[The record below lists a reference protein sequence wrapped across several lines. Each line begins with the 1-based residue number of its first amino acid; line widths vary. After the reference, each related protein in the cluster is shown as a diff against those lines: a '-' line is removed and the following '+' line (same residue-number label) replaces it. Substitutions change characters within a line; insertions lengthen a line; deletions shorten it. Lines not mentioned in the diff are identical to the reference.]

1 MGSTRWFEGGR
12 KELEYV
18 TIGEICGIKIIKK
31 IHGNSSN
38 TPKYTNNSE
47 FYAITGSK
55 SKEIKQFTCY
65 NMGKHGKV
73 YDADWTHDH
82 GPFKEG
88 ELHVHYYDE
97 NGKRMEPVAPNKK
110 QLRIYKMLVGRKIN
124 DKGELE

>member
-1 MGSTRWFEGGR
+1 MGNTRWFEGGR

-65 NMGKHGKV
+65 NNKKHGKV

-82 GPFKEG
+82 GPFKKCEM
-88 ELHVHYYDE
+88 HVHYYDE

-110 QLRIYKMLVGRKIN
+110 QLGIYKMLVGRKIN